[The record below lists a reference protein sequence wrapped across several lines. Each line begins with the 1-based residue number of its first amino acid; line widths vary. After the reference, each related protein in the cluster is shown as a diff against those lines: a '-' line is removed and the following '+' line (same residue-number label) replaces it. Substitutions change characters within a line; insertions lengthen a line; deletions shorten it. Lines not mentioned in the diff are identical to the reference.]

1 MKILDRFDKLIG
13 RFCRRNMVVFTKF
26 IKLTERFCRRN
37 PVVYTY
43 LTCRR
48 SAE

>member
-13 RFCRRNMVVFTKF
+13 RFCRRNMVAFTKF

-37 PVVYTY
+37 MVAQMQFI
-43 LTCRR
+43 CQR

>member
-13 RFCRRNMVVFTKF
+13 RFCRRNMVAQVQF
-26 IKLTERFCRRN
+26 ICQ
-37 PVVYTY
+37 
-43 LTCRR
+43 R

>member
-13 RFCRRNMVVFTKF
+13 RFCRRNMVAFTKF